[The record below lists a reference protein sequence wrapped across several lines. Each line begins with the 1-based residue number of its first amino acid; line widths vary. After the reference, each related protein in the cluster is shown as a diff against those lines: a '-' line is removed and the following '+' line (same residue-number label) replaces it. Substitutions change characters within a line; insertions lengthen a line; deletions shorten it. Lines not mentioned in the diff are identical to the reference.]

1 MDDRAQA
8 ISILERAREIL
19 AARLAERIVEA
30 GEEIIEDALGNSY
43 SSEIESLHEQVGLRL
58 THVNAMLTN
67 LPPTATRSVPGM
79 PGVAEPGQSEGETI
93 AAGELPEP
101 LDSRQPAANY
111 AGTATNEANSTG
123 LTSSGAASFQ
133 YFIQQIM
140 AGDVDAAG
148 ETLAALLDVPRD
160 RGQRCAATFAERLA
174 TQPDFLAKAMRLR
187 GELQSGSINGSLML
201 LWECFGLQGMESIG
215 AMQALTSWLA
225 AQTRVRT
232 GGQGAGDQG
241 TGIGG
246 QGESAER

>member
-1 MDDRAQA
+1 MDDRSQA

-67 LPPTATRSVPGM
+67 LPPTAPRSLPGM
-79 PGVAEPGQSEGETI
+79 PGAAESGQSEGEAI

-101 LDSRQPAANY
+101 L
-111 AGTATNEANSTG
+111 GTYQSSVIATEAVPNEA
-123 LTSSGAASFQ
+123 SSADAASIGAAASFQ
-133 YFIQQIM
+133 GFIQQIM

-187 GELQSGSINGSLML
+187 GELQGGSINGSLML

-215 AMQALTSWLA
+215 AMQALTAWLA
-225 AQTRVRT
+225 TQTRVRASSQGT
-232 GGQGAGDQG
+232 GGQGVGDQ
-241 TGIGG
+241 
-246 QGESAER
+246 